1 MAGDLMKDFGH
12 CHGST
17 QALYNI
23 HPPFVFPWP
32 ISLVLS
38 KSLQME
44 GGAKRRSISPF
55 GSWNYGDEGYA
66 GGRNTP
72 TLPARTPR
80 RREARIAGSVE
91 RTSQYSYAREGGN
104 FRVHD
109 HQFAFSPLQERRT
122 PTTNQKAT
130 PEKTKKPSK
139 KKNVDEDL
147 YEVPPELLYEK
158 PRRKSSTISE
168 LWRSCLCLNNGS

>member
-109 HQFAFSPLQERRT
+109 HQFAFSPKLQERRT

-158 PRRKSSTISE
+158 PRRSSTISE